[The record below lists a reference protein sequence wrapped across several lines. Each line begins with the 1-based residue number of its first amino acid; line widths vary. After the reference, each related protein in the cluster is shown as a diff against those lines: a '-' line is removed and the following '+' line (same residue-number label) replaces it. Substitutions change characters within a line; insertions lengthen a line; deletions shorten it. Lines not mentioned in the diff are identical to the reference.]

1 MMCQGLWKRCS
12 NTFVMLRAT
21 IFTYFKGCEMH
32 SSSRFPWAP
41 HHLNTRTFLPVTPE
55 QIHLPVTH
63 MFLSPESLYLHSLQA
78 RQMHW
83 IGVLTYLEKWCS
95 FFLFYFLA
103 ASHGTRDLCS
113 PAGGWTSVPLV
124 EVWSRNRW
132 AAKEVAAVLSRSH
145 HVLLVAVSFSSWEKS
160 SVIDLKNE
168 YCHHGEMNSFQI
180 LFLRKSLVD
189 ILFSQ

>member
-1 MMCQGLWKRCS
+1 
-12 NTFVMLRAT
+12 MLRAI

-32 SSSRFPWAP
+32 SSSRLPWAP
-41 HHLNTRTFLPVTPE
+41 RHLNTRTFLPVAPE

-83 IGVLTYLEKWCS
+83 IGITTYREKWCS
-95 FFLFYFLA
+95 SFLFYFLA

-113 PAGGWTSVPLV
+113 PGGGWASVPWV
-124 EVWSRNRW
+124 EVRSPNRW
-132 AAKEVAAVLSRSH
+132 AAREVTAVSWSH
-145 HVLLVAVSFSSWEKS
+145 HVLLVAVSFCSWEKS
-160 SVIDLKNE
+160 LVIDLKNE
-168 YCHHGEMNSFQI
+168 YCHHGEMNPFQI